1 MNYFKKFDYAT
12 STLAWTW
19 RLFQERASQLQKA
32 LNLEKMSEAKLSVPS
47 ELSEVRQQMRE
58 NLSKKS
64 AESAEDAFN
73 PASESSLSLS

>member
-1 MNYFKKFDYAT
+1 M
-12 STLAWTW
+12 
-19 RLFQERASQLQKA
+19 FQERASQLQKA
-32 LNLEKMSEAKLSVPS
+32 LSLEKMSEAKLSVPS

-73 PASESSLSLS
+73 PASESLLSLKLVSLS